1 MCYQGRVSKHS
12 FFVLGSEIIRGVL
25 LPGAHGNVTRE
36 IHKVYFDKHSDP
48 DWTLSVEDIL
58 IDKQDN

>member
-1 MCYQGRVSKHS
+1 MKLRKDVQ
-12 FFVLGSEIIRGVL
+12 LT
-25 LPGAHGNVTRE
+25 GAHGKVTRE
-36 IHKVYFDKHSDP
+36 IQKFYFDKHSDP